1 MFRPLDAT
9 LLPTVPV
16 EDYRTCIFKPL
27 DAVLLPTVPVEAY
40 RTCIATLLQPAA
52 WAVARLL
59 PPPRPSPPA
68 RMSLKV

>member
-27 DAVLLPTVPVEAY
+27 DAELLPTVPVY
-40 RTCIATLLQPAA
+40 LNLWMPHYLL
-52 WAVARLL
+52 
-59 PPPRPSPPA
+59 
-68 RMSLKV
+68 